1 MTTIPAGWW
10 LVGSGALPV
19 AQTLPPFPFG
29 VVLLVVA
36 FAAALALR
44 AAWRAG
50 QGKA

>member
-10 LVGSGALPV
+10 LVGSGTLPV
-19 AQTLPPFPFG
+19 PQTLPPFASS